1 MAAFNG
7 SLQVGYFIIGVR
19 AAGLAAGPMAGFD
32 ADGVAKEF
40 FPQGGHQV
48 LAVVNIGKP
57 GPDAWFER
65 NPRLEYD
72 QVVSTV

>member
-1 MAAFNG
+1 
-7 SLQVGYFIIGVR
+7 
-19 AAGLAAGPMAGFD
+19 
-32 ADGVAKEF
+32 
-40 FPQGGHQV
+40 V